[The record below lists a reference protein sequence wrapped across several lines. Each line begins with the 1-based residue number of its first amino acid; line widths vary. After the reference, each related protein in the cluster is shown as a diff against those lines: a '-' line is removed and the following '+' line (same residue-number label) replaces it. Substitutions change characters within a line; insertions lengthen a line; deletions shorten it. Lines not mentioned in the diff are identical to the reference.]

1 MTKIKIVT
9 TGTISRVY
17 ITDPDTGNMVELD
30 NIIKYTCE
38 QKANEFMEITITFLG
53 VKGEQVMKFTSM
65 EEQT

>member
-1 MTKIKIVT
+1 MTELKVVT
-9 TGTISRVY
+9 TGIITRVY

-30 NIIKYTCE
+30 NIIAYACE
-38 QKANEFMEITITFLG
+38 QKGGRFMEITITFLG